1 MREFLNWCQ
10 LQHTFR
16 KLPSKKSS
24 IKGITSKNMLTEYIN
39 KLRRDYEQKK
49 DIIKQRLRE
58 FEEVYKLGDTAI
70 FTELCFCI
78 FTAGSSARSGLNCIE
93 AIKDIILTGSV
104 SDLEARI
111 TNKHRYPRARAEY
124 IVHTREYFSREWN
137 FKIKNLIESFDDKL
151 ALRDFFATN
160 KGIKGIGYKEAS
172 HFLRNIG
179 FKGYAILDIH
189 ILRSLYEFGI
199 IESPKPPSTRN
210 KYLAIEDK
218 LKEFAK
224 MIGIDFD
231 ELDLL
236 LWSNKTGEVLK

>member
-1 MREFLNWCQ
+1 
-10 LQHTFR
+10 
-16 KLPSKKSS
+16 
-24 IKGITSKNMLTEYIN
+24 MLTEYID
-39 KLRRDYEQKK
+39 KLKQSYELKK
-49 DIIKQRLRE
+49 DIIKQRMKE
-58 FEEVYKLGDTAI
+58 FEEVYKLGNPAI

-78 FTAGSSARSGLNCIE
+78 FTAGSSARSGLACIE
-93 AIKDIILTGSV
+93 AIKDIILTGSAPEI
-104 SDLEARI
+104 EARI
-111 TNKHRYPRARAEY
+111 INKHRYPKARAEY
-124 IVHTREYFSREWN
+124 IVHTREYFNHQWD
-137 FKIKNLIESFDDKL
+137 FKIKELIESFDDRL

-189 ILRSLYEFGI
+189 IIRSLYEFGI
-199 IESPKPPSTRN
+199 IDDPKPPSTRN
-210 KYLAIEDK
+210 KYLVVEEK

-224 MIGIDFD
+224 MIDIDFD